1 LVPPGPTTSLII
13 ATYNWKEALAAVL
26 STVRIQRE
34 LPSEVLIAD
43 DGSRADTGELI
54 AHEAATFPVPLRHI
68 RHDDTGFRL
77 GTIRNEAMARATGD
91 YLIQLDGDMLLHPAF
106 VESHKRFAER
116 GWYAQGGRVML
127 EQWVTERVLADPSI
141 RVGLFTPGVRNRINS
156 IHAPMLTRVVRGSQ
170 DPLLRTRGCN
180 MAFWRDD
187 ILLVNGFNEA
197 MEGWGRED
205 SELAAR
211 LMNAGIRRRNLKF
224 AAVAWHLCHPTRPRD
239 AFERNHM
246 DFERAIRE
254 NLRWAER
261 GIDAHHP

>member
-1 LVPPGPTTSLII
+1 MPSGPTTSLII

-43 DGSRADTGELI
+43 DGSRADTGDLI
-54 AHEAATFPVPLRHI
+54 ARETATFPVPLRHI

-106 VESHKRFAER
+106 VASHKRFATR

-127 EQWVTERVLADPSI
+127 KQRATERVLADPSYRI
-141 RVGLFTPGVRNRINS
+141 GLFTPGVRNRINS
-156 IHAPMLTRVVRGSQ
+156 IHAPLLTRFVRGSQ
-170 DPLLRTRGCN
+170 NPLYRTRGCN

-187 ILLVNGFNEA
+187 ILLVNGFNET

-205 SELAAR
+205 SEIAAR

-224 AAVAWHLCHPTRPRD
+224 AAVAWHLYHPTHPRD
-239 AFERNHM
+239 ALEKNHA
-246 DFERAIRE
+246 DFERTIRE
-254 NLRWAER
+254 NISWADR

>member
-1 LVPPGPTTSLII
+1 VSSGPATSLII

-34 LPSEVLIAD
+34 LPTEVLIAD
-43 DGSRADTGELI
+43 DGSRADTGDLI
-54 AHEAATFPVPLRHI
+54 AREAATFPVPLHHV

-106 VESHKRFAER
+106 VASHKRFAER

-127 EQWVTERVLADPSI
+127 ERRVTERVLADPSYRI
-141 RVGLFTPGVRNRINS
+141 GLFTRGVRNRINS
-156 IHAPMLTRVVRGSQ
+156 IHAPMLTRLVRGSQ
-170 DPLLRTRGCN
+170 DPLHRTRGCN

-187 ILLVNGFNEA
+187 VLLVNGFDET

-205 SELAAR
+205 SEIAAR
-211 LMNAGIRRRNLKF
+211 LVNAGIRRRNLKF
-224 AAVAWHLCHPTRPRD
+224 AAVAWHLYHPTYPRD
-239 AFERNHM
+239 ALHNNHAKLERT
-246 DFERAIRE
+246 IRE
-254 NLRWAER
+254 NFRWTEH